1 MSGLPDQ
8 IGVALLVGD
17 ALERGRAAWMVG
29 GSIASSMYGEPRT
42 THDVDLVSDLLPS
55 GVGAFL
61 SALGDTFYA
70 DREAVVEATRLRR
83 CFNTIHTETTDKI
96 DVFCVGTPFARR
108 CLDRRQAVT
117 LGDGRRSPV
126 AAPESIV
133 VEKRRWFRLGGEVS
147 ERQPR
152 DVVGVLQVVGAQLDR
167 NEMLTWAEQL
177 GVSDLLQLAMK
188 QAGLDLRA

>member
-42 THDVDLVSDLLPS
+42 THDVDLVCDLLPS

-117 LGDGRRSPV
+117 LGDGRRFPV

-133 VEKRRWFRLGGEVS
+133 VEK
-147 ERQPR
+147 
-152 DVVGVLQVVGAQLDR
+152 
-167 NEMLTWAEQL
+167 
-177 GVSDLLQLAMK
+177 
-188 QAGLDLRA
+188 LR